1 MTALLGAVL
10 LASLLGSLHCAGMC
24 GPFAAFAVIPGQGD
38 APDRGRLRLH
48 LAYHGGRLASY
59 ASLGALA
66 GALGAALDLGGSLL
80 GLQRGAAVLAGAL
93 MVGFGLL
100 AMLRI
105 LGIRLPGSAPT
116 RLLGRW
122 IRRGHSLALGWSPL
136 RRALTIGALTALLPC
151 GWLYA
156 FVLAA
161 AGTGSPLAGALTLV
175 AFWLGTVPILA
186 SIGVSVQKLTGWS
199 GRRVQLAA
207 ALLVV
212 VLGLLSISNRWD
224 LSLESR
230 AALAD
235 PPGNIGEAVE
245 RVQALRSE
253 EPPCCQHHD

>member
-1 MTALLGAVL
+1 MITLLGAVL

-24 GPFAAFAVIPGQGD
+24 GPFAAFAVFPGQNGG
-38 APDRGRLRLH
+38 PDRGRLRLH

-80 GLQRGAAVLAGAL
+80 GVQRSAAVLAGVL

-105 LGIRLPGSAPT
+105 SGWRLPGTGPSQI
-116 RLLGRW
+116 LGRW
-122 IRRGHSLALGWSPL
+122 IRRGHGLALRWSPL

-161 AGTGSPLAGALTLV
+161 AGTGSPLLGGLTLT
-175 AFWLGTVPILA
+175 AFWLGTVPVLA
-186 SIGVSVQKLTGWS
+186 SIGVGVQKLTGWS
-199 GRRVQLAA
+199 GHRVQLAA

-212 VLGLLSISNRWD
+212 VLGVLSISNRWD

-235 PPGNIGEAVE
+235 PPSDIGEAVE